1 MSHEI
6 NKVDNDKNSDLAIKN
21 IKKSPYLTRQGKRMA
36 KNIINDT
43 MLHEA
48 RKRSEQHVNKVEV
61 ETVVQKGQKKI
72 EGVMKITSIHSDF
85 KEKLKEQI
93 TLPEVMKKADSV
105 LDEIHEDAINT
116 IKNMK

>member
-1 MSHEI
+1 
-6 NKVDNDKNSDLAIKN
+6 
-21 IKKSPYLTRQGKRMA
+21 
-36 KNIINDT
+36 

-93 TLPEVMKKADSV
+93 TLPEVLKKADSV